1 MTLLVNPKLLILDE
15 MGNLSLEPLPPPPA
29 CSSWSVS
36 SMQGLHHPEIQE
48 ELRRL
53 GSIFADN
60 VIASA
65 VLDRMVHHS
74 SAINIKG
81 ESYRLQGQEKRWRD
95 PKPKN

>member
-53 GSIFADN
+53 GS
-60 VIASA
+60 